1 MVCTASD
8 LHGWKDFPKGLRV
21 LLLDGDS
28 SSAAEIKAKLEEMEY
43 VGETLHSLPHPCSS
57 QKRKK
62 KSPFVNLA
70 LSQDMFEMLSKFD
83 CLFSN
88 SPNQMNLVNF

>member
-28 SSAAEIKAKLEEMEY
+28 SSAAEIKTKLEEMEY
-43 VGETLHSLPHPCSS
+43 VGETLLITPILFLPIKIFPHLEFLLILFTIPLDWLDLV
-57 QKRKK
+57 
-62 KSPFVNLA
+62 F
-70 LSQDMFEMLSKFD
+70 F
-83 CLFSN
+83 CLCPHFH
-88 SPNQMNLVNF
+88 